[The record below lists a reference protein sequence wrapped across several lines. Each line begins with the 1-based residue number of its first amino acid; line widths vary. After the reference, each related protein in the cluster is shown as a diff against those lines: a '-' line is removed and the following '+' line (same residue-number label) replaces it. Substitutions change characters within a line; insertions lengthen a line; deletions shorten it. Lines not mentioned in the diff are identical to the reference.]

1 MKKRNGFTLVE
12 LLAVIVILAIILV
25 IAVPQ
30 IMDTIN
36 SAREASLESSVKMV
50 AAQAENQYTVAQTLG
65 NVGTDT
71 DQFNP
76 GSNQN
81 KVDCGDWS
89 GIDTDGD
96 DYGSCKYYIDDDGVA
111 HVEIYGKAN
120 GKFSNYTSWG
130 CYGTRTEATCLDN
143 DTEIEQ

>member
-1 MKKRNGFTLVE
+1 MRKRNGFTLVE

-50 AAQAENQYTVAQTLG
+50 AAQAENQYTVSQTLG
-65 NVGTDT
+65 TDFDTEDGNCLTAKWAGLNTT
-71 DQFNP
+71 DYA
-76 GSNQN
+76 S
-81 KVDCGDWS
+81 CTYS
-89 GIDTDGD
+89 IDTATGE
-96 DYGSCKYYIDDDGVA
+96 A
-111 HVEIYGKAN
+111 TVEIKGKAD
-120 GKFSNYTSWG
+120 GKFDNFTTHG

-143 DTEIEQ
+143 NAIVGE

>member
-36 SAREASLESSVKMV
+36 SARKASLESSVKMV

-65 NVGTDT
+65 NVGTGEG
-71 DQFNP
+71 QFNP
-76 GSNQN
+76 
-81 KVDCGDWS
+81 S
-89 GIDTDGD
+89 GNCLTAKWAGLNDTDYASCTYEIDTATGE
-96 DYGSCKYYIDDDGVA
+96 A
-111 HVEIYGKAN
+111 TVEIEGKSG
-120 GKFSNYTSWG
+120 GKFDNFTRHG
-130 CYGTRTEATCLDN
+130 CIGSRTEVECLDN
-143 DTEIEQ
+143 SAGNDK